1 MPDAHAQKHHGSLRL
16 SGVCTPWLEHREVA
30 LQALALQSNG
40 TLAALSLGHDL
51 IGVAN
56 VKALAEA
63 FEL

>member
-1 MPDAHAQKHHGSLRL
+1 
-16 SGVCTPWLEHREVA
+16 VCTPWLEHREVA